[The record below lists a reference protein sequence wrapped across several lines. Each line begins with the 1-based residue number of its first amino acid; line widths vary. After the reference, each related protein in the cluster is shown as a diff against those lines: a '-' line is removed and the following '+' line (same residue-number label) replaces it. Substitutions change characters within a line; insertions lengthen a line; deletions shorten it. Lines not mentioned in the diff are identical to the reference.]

1 MKLDSVGILISL
13 RPFDEHNAIACV
25 FSSDF
30 GVISGMMRGA
40 FSGTKNKPLVGQVG
54 TVSWN
59 ARLDSAL
66 GVFHWESER
75 NLAAP
80 IMMNPKTLC
89 FMNSMFDLLLNLL
102 PEREAYPNLYNKTLN
117 TLQKFSLMPD
127 SVSDIYLSWE
137 IFLLQELGYALNLTR
152 CSGCGKTENL
162 NYLSPR
168 TGRAVC
174 DDCAAPYLNRLYK
187 LPLSLLTTFRFIENI
202 CAQQGAKIPQ
212 SRIAL
217 AYKKN

>member
-1 MKLDSVGILISL
+1 MKLESEGILISL
-13 RPFDEHNAIACV
+13 RPFDEHNAVASV
-25 FSSDF
+25 FTLDY
-30 GVISGMMRGA
+30 GIISGMMRGA
-40 FSGTKNKPLVGQVG
+40 LSGAKNKPLVGQVG
-54 TVSWN
+54 MVSWN

-80 IMMNPKTLC
+80 IMMNPKTLG
-89 FMNSMFDLLLNLL
+89 FMNAVFDLSLNLL
-102 PEREAYPNLYNKTLN
+102 PEREAYLNLYNETLN
-117 TLQKFSLMPD
+117 ALRKFALDPD
-127 SVSDIYLSWE
+127 SAPDVYLSWE
-137 IFLLQELGYALNLTR
+137 VCFLRELGYALNLTR

-174 DDCAAPYLNRLYK
+174 DDCAAPYVNRLYK

-202 CAQQGAKIPQ
+202 CVQQDAKIPQ
-212 SRIAL
+212 SRIVL
-217 AYKKN
+217 NSKK